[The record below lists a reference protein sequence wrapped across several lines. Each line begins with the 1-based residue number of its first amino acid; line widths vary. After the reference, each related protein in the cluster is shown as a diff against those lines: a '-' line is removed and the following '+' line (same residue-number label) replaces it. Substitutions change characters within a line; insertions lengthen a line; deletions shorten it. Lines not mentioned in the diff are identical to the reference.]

1 MRLDDPW
8 FRPARHVAFRAHIR
22 EIPMKKY
29 MTAIV
34 ALAAATSAFADE
46 AADVRGLWRSADGSA
61 KVRIAPCADAPV
73 RLCAVVIADKP
84 EPGERSAVGVV
95 GMSDIVADGPKRW
108 KGQYQNGDQR
118 LPATLRMR
126 APDRIDMRV
135 CVGLFCSTEQY
146 VRDAG

>member
-1 MRLDDPW
+1 MRLNDRWPC
-8 FRPARHVAFRAHIR
+8 PARRVARRVDIR
-22 EIPMKKY
+22 EIDMKHF

-34 ALAAATSAFADE
+34 ALAAATSAAADDG
-46 AADVRGLWRSADGSA
+46 ADVRGVWQSTGGTA
-61 KVRIAPCADAPV
+61 KVRIAPCPDAPV

-84 EPGERSAVGVV
+84 EPGERSAVGAV
-95 GMSDIVADGPKRW
+95 GMSDIVADGPRRW
-108 KGQYQNGDQR
+108 KGQYFNGDQR

-146 VRDAG
+146 KRDAG